1 MVETRKVNEQEL
13 YTKWK
18 ETQST
23 QSFQKLYTSMKP
35 LLYEAAKK
43 ASYGSNIPD
52 SAHKVWAAQNFCDA
66 LRTFKPTA
74 GASLQTHVYN
84 TVHQKAKRLNY
95 MYQNLGHI
103 PEPRAMQVGLY
114 QTELENLKTTLGREP
129 SSAELADRLGWGL
142 KDVAHIQKEIH
153 KDLALEGGVEEQAIF
168 ESSLDE
174 DILEDT
180 YYELSPEEKLIYEY
194 VFGKHGKPRMV
205 KANNKIDFDGI
216 GRLSGYS
223 GSKARTVWGRVK
235 VKVQKALKR

>member
-1 MVETRKVNEQEL
+1 VVETRKVNEQEL